1 MMRNVWLILCLCI
14 LSIQIWGGGQASA
27 QTPADKRI
35 DALIEKQMK
44 ESGIPGIAVTVVKG
58 NDVVYEKGFGYAGER
73 HSRPVTASTLFE
85 MGSTSKAFTALGV
98 LKLVHSGAI
107 SLNDPVSRYISGFYA
122 VYNGKKTDITIQQLL
137 HHTSGIPFLSIADIK
152 VDSKEDALEKT
163 AKGLKG
169 VELSHK
175 PGSTFEYATINY
187 DVLGYII
194 EQASGQPYEQYMAE
208 HVFKQVDMSNTYA
221 GRHAG
226 HAGDVSSGFKI
237 GFLKARAYKA
247 PEYRGNTPAG
257 YIITNA
263 EDVSKWLRYQLNHSD
278 GDIGRL
284 IEQSHLPDK
293 SVKAEEPGVYYGA
306 GWSIFEKK
314 GRVKEV
320 FHAGS
325 NPNFSSFIIVSSDD
339 NAAVG
344 VLANMNSAYPEKI
357 ARSVIQ
363 VITDQSQEQDGSVT
377 DPFQVIDK
385 AAAAML
391 VLFSLL
397 LIVLLWRIYIFL
409 KGVKSKNVPAQQGTG
424 IKALLWVIL
433 LAAGIVAPKLIS
445 IFAFNGLPWS
455 MIFIWGPGSLL
466 YLAAV
471 YYMLLLASCIFG
483 LTACF
488 FNHRAA
494 RRSETHEM

>member
-1 MMRNVWLILCLCI
+1 MMRNAWLVLCLCI

-27 QTPADKRI
+27 QTPVDKRI

-44 ESGIPGIAVTVVKG
+44 ESGIPGISVTVVKG

-98 LKLVHSGAI
+98 LKLVRSGAI
-107 SLNDPVSRYISGFYA
+107 NLNDPVSRYISGFYA

-208 HVFKQVDMSNTYA
+208 HVFKQLDMSNTYA

-263 EDVSKWLRYQLNHSD
+263 EDVSKWLRFQLNQSD
-278 GDIGRL
+278 GDISRL

-293 SVKAEEPGVYYGA
+293 SVKTDEPGVYYGA

-314 GRVKEV
+314 GRVKEM

-325 NPNFSSFIIVSSDD
+325 NPNFSSFIIVSPDD

-357 ARSVIQ
+357 ARSVLQ
-363 VITDQSQEQDGSVT
+363 VIADPNQKQDGSVT

-409 KGVKSKNVPAQQGTG
+409 KGVKSKNVPVQQRTR

-445 IFAFNGLPWS
+445 VFAFNGLPWS

>member
-1 MMRNVWLILCLCI
+1 MMRNVWLVLCFC
-14 LSIQIWGGGQASA
+14 LSILVWDGGQVNA
-27 QTPADKRI
+27 QTPVDKRI

-44 ESGIPGIAVTVVKG
+44 ESGIPGISMTVVKG
-58 NDVVYEKGFGYAGER
+58 EDVVYEKGFGYAGER
-73 HSRPVTASTLFE
+73 HSRPVTTSTLFE

-98 LKLVHSGAI
+98 LKLVRSGAI
-107 SLNDPVSRYISGFYA
+107 RLNDPVSRYISGFYP
-122 VYNGKKTDITIQQLL
+122 VYDGKKVDITIDQLL

-152 VDSKEDALEKT
+152 VDSKEDALGKT
-163 AKGLKG
+163 AKGLRG

-208 HVFKQVDMSNTYA
+208 HVFKQLDMSNTYA

-226 HAGDVSSGFKI
+226 QAGDVSSGFKI
-237 GFLKARAYKA
+237 GFLKARAYNA

-263 EDVSKWLRYQLNHSD
+263 EDLSKWLRFQLNRSD
-278 GDIGRL
+278 TDISRL

-293 SVKAEEPGVYYGA
+293 SVKTDESGVYYGA

-314 GRVKEV
+314 GAVKEM

-325 NPNFSSFIIVSSDD
+325 NPNFSSFIIISPND

-344 VLANMNSAYPEKI
+344 VLANMNSAYAEKI
-357 ARSVIQ
+357 ARSVLE
-363 VITDQSQEQDGSVT
+363 VIAEQKQKQDGSVT
-377 DPFQVIDK
+377 DPFQVIDQV
-385 AAAAML
+385 AVAML

-409 KGVKSKNVPAQQGTG
+409 KSVKSKNVPVQQRIR
-424 IKALLWVIL
+424 IKALLWGIL

-445 IFAFNGLPWS
+445 VFAFNGLPWS

-471 YYMLLLASCIFG
+471 YYMLLFASCLFG
-483 LTACF
+483 LAACF